1 MKTVKNI
8 FVLSILSIVGFSSC
22 TTGDDGI
29 DTEKPVVI
37 LNAPIEGARLEAGKD
52 IHFDMEL
59 SDNEALG
66 SYKVDIHG
74 SFDGHE
80 HGGDNHAHSI
90 AVLHDDHDD
99 HDHDEENEARKAFKY
114 QHVWD
119 DIFGLRNAHVHHHEI
134 VIPADAKR
142 GSYHFMVQVLDKAG
156 NQTMVFRN
164 IEIVG
169 PGEADGGHDHDHDHE
184 DGDHDHN
191 H

>member
-1 MKTVKNI
+1 MKSIKNI
-8 FVLSILSIVGFSSC
+8 FVLSILSVVGFSSC

-37 LNAPIEGARLEAGKD
+37 LNAPAEGARLEAGKD

-74 SFDGHE
+74 NFDGHE
-80 HGGDNHAHSI
+80 HGGENHTHSI
-90 AVLHDDHDD
+90 VVLHDDHD
-99 HDHDEENEARKAFKY
+99 HDHDQENELRTPFKY

-119 DIFGLRNAHVHHHEI
+119 DIFGQRNAHVHHHEI

-156 NQTMVFRN
+156 NQSMVFRS

-169 PGEADGGHDHDHDHE
+169 PGEGEGGHDHDHDHE
-184 DGDHDHN
+184 DEDHDHN

>member
-37 LNAPIEGARLEAGKD
+37 LNAPVEGAKLEAGKD

-59 SDNEALG
+59 SDNIALG
-66 SYKVDIHG
+66 SYKVDIH
-74 SFDGHE
+74 SNFDGHD
-80 HGGDNHAHSI
+80 HGSHNESHSI
-90 AVLHDDHDD
+90 VVLHDDHD
-99 HDHDEENEARKAFKY
+99 HDDDDENDNRKAFKFFR
-114 QHVWD
+114 VWD
-119 DIFGLRNAHVHHHEI
+119 DIYGQRNANVHHHEI
-134 VIPADAKR
+134 VIPADVKR
-142 GSYHFMVQVLDKAG
+142 GAYHFMVQVLDKAG

-169 PGEADGGHDHDHDHE
+169 PGEGNSGHDHE
-184 DGDHDHN
+184 EGDHDHN